1 MGKTVN
7 AVLQRATGT
16 SVQEID
22 KLITELQ
29 TLRDTPQSEAA
40 RVQREIVE
48 YATLGPRGLA
58 VDQDHRRKPDEVE
71 NGRRCATTRSRAPHL
86 ADLVRRSY
94 RSGAVRSILKALLL
108 LSRSPGPLHE
118 CLDFFQSE
126 AAIFVGVHGLE
137 DALMRCLELLQRDSP
152 VAVTVHQSE
161 EHPHHHA
168 GM

>member
-1 MGKTVN
+1 VVGLN
-7 AVLQRATGT
+7 QPCRDSAVALRKLGIAALAPRA
-16 SVQEID
+16 VI
-22 KLITELQ
+22 L
-29 TLRDTPQSEAA
+29 LRLPGRADGALDAQMQPIAA
-40 RVQREIVE
+40 LFDERSS
-48 YATLGPRGLA
+48 
-58 VDQDHRRKPDEVE
+58 HR
-71 NGRRCATTRSRAPHL
+71 
-86 ADLVRRSY
+86 LVRWSY
-94 RSGAVRSILKALLL
+94 RSGALRSILKALLL